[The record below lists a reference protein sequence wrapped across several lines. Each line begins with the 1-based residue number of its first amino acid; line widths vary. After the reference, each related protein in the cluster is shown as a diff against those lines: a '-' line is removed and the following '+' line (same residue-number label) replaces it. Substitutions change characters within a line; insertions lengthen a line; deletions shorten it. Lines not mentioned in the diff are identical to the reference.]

1 MSFGVTSAGFSQKTL
16 QIIQQEVQD
25 DLRATVDPG
34 LNLLATSVAGQFAGV
49 FNGKIAELWEVALA
63 VYRSAYPD
71 SATGEALVNV
81 ASLTGVTKLAAQPS
95 TASSVICTGTAG
107 TLLSAT
113 PTGRV
118 LSVQG
123 SGDRFASVADAT
135 LAAATAWAPSTV
147 YAIGDVRTNAGN
159 IYVVTVPGTSAGSG
173 GPTGTGTAIVDNTV
187 TWRFVGTGTAFALVD
202 FTAEET
208 GPIAALAF
216 SLTAIETPVS
226 GWTGAANRL
235 DATLGRDLETDAA
248 LRVRREQLLR
258 ATGSGTVE
266 AIRADVLAVAGVTEA
281 FVFENVT
288 LVTDGDGV
296 PGKAFEVV
304 VLGGTTAD
312 LGAAIFG
319 AKPAGILAFGS
330 TTTPVIDS
338 QGISHTI
345 GFSRPT
351 ELTMYVDVTVTVD
364 PAVFPSDGED
374 LVKTAIVAQGGLLGI
389 GDDVIVLPLKCSPL
403 SVPGVKDVTVFK
415 VDTVSPPVN
424 TANIVVAS
432 REVARFDTSRVN
444 VTVV

>member
-1 MSFGVTSAGFSQKTL
+1 MSFGVTSAGFLQKTL

-49 FNGKIAELWEVALA
+49 FDGKLAEAWEVALA

-71 SATGEALVNV
+71 SASGEALDNV
-81 ASLTGVTKLAAQPS
+81 ASLTGVTRLAAQSS
-95 TASSVICTGTAG
+95 TSEDVICTGTAG
-107 TLLSAT
+107 TLLTA
-113 PTGRV
+113 GRV

-123 SGDRFASVADAT
+123 SGDRFASDADAT

-147 YAIGDVRTNAGN
+147 YALGDVRTNAGN

-235 DATLGRDLETDAA
+235 DATPGRDLETDAA

-374 LVKTAIVAQGGLLGI
+374 LVKTAIVAQGSLLGI

-403 SVPGVKDVTVFK
+403 DVPGVVDVTVLK
-415 VDTVSPPVN
+415 VDTVSPPAN